1 MYNFIQNLANLF
13 KKQIIIKKIKIEQD
27 TKMMILMINRDKEK
41 REENWIDNFNF
52 GQKIVNNFLKI
63 CLNLK
68 NHKEV
73 KDFMEVLENI
83 IVSFNQQKVV

>member
-13 KKQIIIKKIKIEQD
+13 KKQIIIKKIEKD
-27 TKMMILMINRDKEK
+27 TKMMILTINRDKER

-52 GQKIVNNFLKI
+52 GQIIVNNFIEI

-83 IVSFNQQKVV
+83 IVFFNQQKVV